1 LDVYVGRQPI
11 FDRRMKTYG
20 YELLYRRS
28 QNNFFEGLSDNQATA
43 ELINNAYFAMHF
55 GDLTSGTRAFINFSG
70 DLLEREVPLLLPK
83 ENLVV
88 EVLER
93 VMPTDSVVSACRK
106 LVEQG
111 YVLALDDYV
120 HRDEMTPLLELASI
134 IKLELGSLRD
144 ESQKQFFFHY
154 RGEKCFVAEKL
165 DTQADFD
172 LAHKLG
178 FHLFQGYFFSK
189 PAIISG
195 REIQPFNAR
204 LVQIV
209 TELAREE
216 PDYQVIKASIER
228 DVGLMYKLL
237 RLANSA
243 AYGAVQR
250 IESIEQALLRIGL
263 NEFRKWVYLMILMD
277 IQAPGKNLELVKS
290 CLVRGKLMEEIAR
303 YPSESQGEFAHF
315 LTGLF
320 SSIDTLLSRPM
331 ADLVKDLPLPTG
343 VRSALLGERND
354 LRTAL
359 ESVIAYERAEWHTV
373 ELSDLFCRVPV
384 GEFMSAYF
392 DALHWVN
399 QIG

>member
-1 LDVYVGRQPI
+1 MYVGRQPI

-43 ELINNAYFAMHF
+43 ELINTAYFVMHF

-93 VMPTDSVVSACRK
+93 VEPTSAVVSACRK
-106 LVEQG
+106 LAKQG

-120 HRDEMTPLLELASI
+120 HREEMQPLLELASI
-134 IKLELGSLRD
+134 VKLELGSLRD
-144 ESQKQFFFHY
+144 ESQKQFFFQY

-165 DTQADFD
+165 DTQTEFD

-178 FHLFQGYFFSK
+178 FDLFQGYFFSK
-189 PAIISG
+189 PAIVAG
-195 REIQPFNAR
+195 REIQPLNAR
-204 LVQIV
+204 LVQIA
-209 TELAREE
+209 TELASEE
-216 PDYQVIKASIER
+216 PDYQVIKAIVER
-228 DVGLMYKLL
+228 DVSLVYKLL

-243 AYGAVQR
+243 AYGTLQR
-250 IESIEQALLRIGL
+250 IESIEQALLRLGL
-263 NEFRKWVYLMILMD
+263 IEFRKWVYLMMLRD
-277 IQAPGKNLELVKS
+277 VQLQDKSQELVKS
-290 CLVRGKLMEEIAR
+290 CLVRGKLMEKIACH
-303 YPSESQGEFAHF
+303 PSGSPGEFANF

-320 SSIDTLLSRPM
+320 SSIDTLLNRPM
-331 ADLVKDLPLPTG
+331 AAIVKELPLPPE
-343 VRSALLGERND
+343 VSAALLGERNN

-359 ESVIAYERAEWHTV
+359 ESVIAYERAEWHAV

-392 DALHWVN
+392 ETLHWVN